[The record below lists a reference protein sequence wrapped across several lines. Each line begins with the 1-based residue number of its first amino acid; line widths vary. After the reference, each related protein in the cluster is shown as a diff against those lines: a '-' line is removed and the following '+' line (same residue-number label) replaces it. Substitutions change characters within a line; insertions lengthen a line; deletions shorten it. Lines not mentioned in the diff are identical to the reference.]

1 MRYTVKLFNT
11 YGDTDDDN
19 GPALRA
25 AQRRFQQVL
34 EATLG
39 DAALVLP
46 VYEAYRRI
54 AAAYGDPPNME
65 ALTDAEREIAQQWQE
80 AESAAITAVYGP
92 MRGMGDGFYELIADE
107 EAQDADSKD

>member
-1 MRYTVKLFNT
+1 MLGEMRYTVKLFNT
-11 YGDTDDDN
+11 AGDTDDDA

-34 EATLG
+34 ETTLG
-39 DAALVLP
+39 DADLVLP

-54 AAAYGDPPNME
+54 TAAYGDPPNVE
-65 ALTDAEREIAQQWQE
+65 ALTDAEREIVQQWQE

-92 MRGMGDGFYELIADE
+92 MRGMGDGYYELIAED
-107 EAQDADSKD
+107 